1 MQDVRNMAILVRSR
15 MLILVAKG
23 LAVDLDTIYRTVFL
37 EQECL
42 LMVINTPDEEIL
54 LHLKKRFFG
63 IHDFHSRIEVR
74 ISTEIYFEWLLI
86 IQKLRFMQDVR
97 NMAYLSKVGC

>member
-1 MQDVRNMAILVRSR
+1 

-97 NMAYLSKVGC
+97 DMAYLSKVGC